1 MGSSRTLAPAPPLPT
16 THIKDTKGINT
27 MALVTKEAQ
36 ALESRLEWD
45 LAAKCSNYQ
54 QLLIMKKNQG
64 NEQGIQNATSCAGM
78 TPSERLI
85 WYRANQPAVEL
96 DAERCAQ
103 SSNYRQLLLARGV
116 RAIEETDEE
125 RAGRSATRSEALMWY
140 RSGGREMMEEDAERL
155 RNSGTWKQYHL
166 MTRGRAK
173 PRDPDQEIT
182 KSERLHWYRYGGGQ
196 QMVEDRAQLC
206 RDSSTWMQYKLAR
219 DTRQHA
225 DNLTDSMNRHWS
237 DFKSR
242 AEVSDY
248 ITSLREESLK
258 EREEVRAHVR
268 SQVMSRAS
276 VAKECYE
283 AHRHPWE
290 AEQLEEESVKK
301 ASTEL
306 SAEERIEQ
314 LRRTTEEM
322 LTSRTE
328 YVVSTRSLAHCCRCC
343 CLRGQN
349 MNIKENNVNIDFFNL
364 FFLQLLLLLKK
375 TKHQHQGE
383 KIKNDFFSN
392 YFCHLP
398 LLLNKT
404 KHQQRKRR
412 HQSYMDTNSPPF
424 H

>member
-1 MGSSRTLAPAPPLPT
+1 MG
-16 THIKDTKGINT
+16 
-27 MALVTKEAQ
+27 
-36 ALESRLEWD
+36 
-45 LAAKCSNYQ
+45 
-54 QLLIMKKNQG
+54 
-64 NEQGIQNATSCAGM
+64 
-78 TPSERLI
+78 
-85 WYRANQPAVEL
+85 
-96 DAERCAQ
+96 
-103 SSNYRQLLLARGV
+103 
-116 RAIEETDEE
+116 ETDEE
-125 RAGRSATRSEALMWY
+125 RAERSATRSEALM
-140 RSGGREMMEEDAERL
+140 
-155 RNSGTWKQYHL
+155 
-166 MTRGRAK
+166 
-173 PRDPDQEIT
+173 
-182 KSERLHWYRYGGGQ
+182 WYRYGGGQ

-206 RDSSTWMQYKLAR
+206 RDSSTWMQYKLSR

-283 AHRHPWE
+283 AHRQPWE

-328 YVVSTRSLAHCCRCC
+328 YVVSTRSLA
-343 CLRGQN
+343 
-349 MNIKENNVNIDFFNL
+349 
-364 FFLQLLLLLKK
+364 LQAMREDAEEVAASR
-375 TKHQHQGE
+375 TV
-383 KIKNDFFSN
+383 
-392 YFCHLP
+392 
-398 LLLNKT
+398 
-404 KHQQRKRR
+404 RR
-412 HQSYMDTNSPPF
+412 TAVVAAA
-424 H
+424 

>member
-16 THIKDTKGINT
+16 THIKDTKGINN

-54 QLLIMKKNQG
+54 QLFIMKKNQG
-64 NEQGIQNATSCAGM
+64 NEQGIQSASSCAGM

-116 RAIEETDEE
+116 RAIEETEEE

-140 RSGGREMMEEDAERL
+140 RTGGRQMMEEDAERL
-155 RNSGTWKQYHL
+155 GNCGTWQ
-166 MTRGRAK
+166 
-173 PRDPDQEIT
+173 
-182 KSERLHWYRYGGGQ
+182 
-196 QMVEDRAQLC
+196 
-206 RDSSTWMQYKLAR
+206 QYKLAR

-225 DNLTDSMNRHWS
+225 SSLTDSMNRHWS
-237 DFKSR
+237 DFRSKE
-242 AEVSDY
+242 EVSDY
-248 ITSLREESLK
+248 ISSIREESLK
-258 EREEVRAHVR
+258 EREEIRAHVR

-283 AHRHPWE
+283 AHCQPW
-290 AEQLEEESVKK
+290 AEDQVEEESLKK
-301 ASTEL
+301 ASAEL

-322 LTSRTE
+322 ITSRTE
-328 YVVSTRSLAHCCRCC
+328 YVESTRSLAMRAMREDAESVAASRYVHRNNNNIIVRITQVRFTENPSLVHCNAMQCNAMQCNAMQC
-343 CLRGQN
+343 NAMHWKLG
-349 MNIKENNVNIDFFNL
+349 IKVAVE
-364 FFLQLLLLLKK
+364 QA
-375 TKHQHQGE
+375 
-383 KIKNDFFSN
+383 
-392 YFCHLP
+392 
-398 LLLNKT
+398 
-404 KHQQRKRR
+404 
-412 HQSYMDTNSPPF
+412 
-424 H
+424 

>member
-1 MGSSRTLAPAPPLPT
+1 MSFVALLGNARATHHLTADMGSHLFSLF
-16 THIKDTKGINT
+16 
-27 MALVTKEAQ
+27 Q
-36 ALESRLEWD
+36 ALLPKGGDVVADLRLALEVRPVSVHAVCEVVRM
-45 LAAKCSNYQ
+45 LPGVPG
-54 QLLIMKKNQG
+54 QL
-64 NEQGIQNATSCAGM
+64 
-78 TPSERLI
+78 
-85 WYRANQPAVEL
+85 V
-96 DAERCAQ
+96 
-103 SSNYRQLLLARGV
+103 
-116 RAIEETDEE
+116 
-125 RAGRSATRSEALMWY
+125 
-140 RSGGREMMEEDAERL
+140 
-155 RNSGTWKQYHL
+155 
-166 MTRGRAK
+166 
-173 PRDPDQEIT
+173 
-182 KSERLHWYRYGGGQ
+182 LHP
-196 QMVEDRAQLC
+196 RAQLC

-283 AHRHPWE
+283 AHRQPWE

-328 YVVSTRSLAHCCRCC
+328 YVASTRSLA
-343 CLRGQN
+343 
-349 MNIKENNVNIDFFNL
+349 
-364 FFLQLLLLLKK
+364 LQAMREDAEEVAASR
-375 TKHQHQGE
+375 TV
-383 KIKNDFFSN
+383 
-392 YFCHLP
+392 
-398 LLLNKT
+398 
-404 KHQQRKRR
+404 RR
-412 HQSYMDTNSPPF
+412 TAVVAAA
-424 H
+424 